1 MKKKDI
7 TYKTIKKY
15 FTEDKDD
22 DVKYRTFCTQYNK
35 CKKGIDL
42 LNKKGLN
49 LENNYINQKVV
60 YREIIL
66 NKTKYSKDNAN
77 SSCLFSNLLNNK
89 KLSPSEMYFLSE
101 KINSG
106 IYREYGIIDAYYI
119 ENELIENLYHLIS
132 LTLSQLYPSK
142 ILDTLKHINFQILSF
157 LMSEKEHTR
166 SQS

>member
-66 NKTKYSKDNAN
+66 

>member
-1 MKKKDI
+1 
-7 TYKTIKKY
+7 
-15 FTEDKDD
+15 
-22 DVKYRTFCTQYNK
+22 
-35 CKKGIDL
+35 
-42 LNKKGLN
+42 
-49 LENNYINQKVV
+49 
-60 YREIIL
+60 
-66 NKTKYSKDNAN
+66 
-77 SSCLFSNLLNNK
+77 
-89 KLSPSEMYFLSE
+89 MYFLSE